1 LYGGKRLRALASD
14 ASCQLDI
21 LWHDGHTLGVDCA
34 QVGVLEQTDEV
45 CLSGLLEGKHG
56 RALESEISL
65 ELLGNLSHQ
74 ALEGQLADEQL
85 SGLLVSANF
94 SQSHGTWA
102 VSVRL
107 LHSAS
112 GRRRLARSLGGE
124 LLSWG
129 PANINRISSTVLLG
143 RGPLC
148 EMEESAK
155 PCAEIHANYN
165 TITYLPPVDFRA
177 VCFVRAILTEM

>member
-1 LYGGKRLRALASD
+1 
-14 ASCQLDI
+14 
-21 LWHDGHTLGVDCA
+21 VDRA

-45 CLSGLLEGKHG
+45 CLSGLLEGEHG

-65 ELLGNLSHQ
+65 ELLGNLTHQ
-74 ALEGQLADEQL
+74 ALEWQLADEQL
-85 SGLLVSANF
+85 SGLLVSANL

-107 LHSAS
+107 LHSAG

-129 PANINRISSTVLLG
+129 PANSQLSVTHCYGCEAYGVVATVVQGVWRLAAPG
-143 RGPLC
+143 FT
-148 EMEESAK
+148 
-155 PCAEIHANYN
+155 HAHAG
-165 TITYLPPVDFRA
+165 TYLPPVDFRA
-177 VCFVRAILTEM
+177 VCFVRAILLVNDSRNNEIQ